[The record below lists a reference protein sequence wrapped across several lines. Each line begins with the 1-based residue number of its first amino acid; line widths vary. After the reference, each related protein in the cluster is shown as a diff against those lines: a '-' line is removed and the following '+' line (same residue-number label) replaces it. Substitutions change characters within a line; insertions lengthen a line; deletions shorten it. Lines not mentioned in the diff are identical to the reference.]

1 MKSITFTL
9 VYSPVFKNAQQASE
23 EVP

>member
-1 MKSITFTL
+1 MKRMTFTL
-9 VYSPVFKNAQQASE
+9 VYSPVFESAQLAIE